1 MKCYHHF
8 DESFNPISMNI
19 QIHTRNFK
27 IPASLREQIEAQ
39 TSKLG
44 KYFKNLIG
52 IHVDIVRDRHHKK
65 GEVFRVE
72 CNVHIP
78 RKIIRGIKT
87 GETLLLAL
95 GSVEKILKAKVSEEN
110 KKRKD
115 QKRLPAQ
122 DTE

>member
-1 MKCYHHF
+1 
-8 DESFNPISMNI
+8 MNI

-27 IPASLREQIEAQ
+27 IPASLRDQIEAKIS
-39 TSKLG
+39 TFG

-52 IHVDIVRDRHHKK
+52 IHVDIVRDAHHKK

-95 GSVEKILKAKVSEEN
+95 GAVEKILKAKVSEEN
-110 KKRKD
+110 KKRRDKKHLPD
-115 QKRLPAQ
+115 CPKR
-122 DTE
+122 